1 MASDPPFQGG
11 TILGLDN
18 VQVELPLA
26 GIGSRSMAAA
36 IDHLV
41 LLALQLLWLMA
52 ATTLA
57 SFSIIEGNAIPVVM
71 VVGFFLLQ
79 WGYFAA
85 LEMSTGGKTP
95 GKTILGLRVVSHV
108 GGRASATALLI
119 RNFIR
124 TFDILIGVPLMAV
137 DRRCR
142 RLGDMLA
149 ATIVIHEQKAS
160 DDLVEVRRFPPSWG
174 GREVAVVESF
184 LARAHRLEGD
194 KASQMADQLLDWIR
208 SDDPLFWAE
217 VEPEIVWSHNRVL
230 VLAQVVKAST
240 QGVKASS

>member
-1 MASDPPFQGG
+1 MPSDPPFEGG

-41 LLALQLLWLMA
+41 LLLLQILWIMA

-57 SFSIIEGNAIPVVM
+57 GFSVVEGNLVPVIM
-71 VVGFFLLQ
+71 VAGFFLLQ
-79 WGYFAA
+79 WGYFAI

-95 GKTILGLRVVSHV
+95 GKTVVGLRVVSHV
-108 GGRASATALLI
+108 GGRASGAALLI

-124 TFDILIGVPLMAV
+124 TFDLLIGVPMMAI

-149 ATIVIHEQKAS
+149 GTLVVHEQSAS
-160 DDLVEVRRFPPSWG
+160 EDHVQVRRFPPSWG
-174 GREVAVVESF
+174 GREVAVVEGF
-184 LARAHRLEGD
+184 LARAHRLEGNR
-194 KASQMADQLLDWIR
+194 ATQMADQLLDWIR
-208 SDDPLFWAE
+208 RENPDFWAD
-217 VEPEIVWSHNRVL
+217 VEPEIVWSHDRVL
-230 VLAQVVKAST
+230 VLAQVV
-240 QGVKASS
+240 QASS